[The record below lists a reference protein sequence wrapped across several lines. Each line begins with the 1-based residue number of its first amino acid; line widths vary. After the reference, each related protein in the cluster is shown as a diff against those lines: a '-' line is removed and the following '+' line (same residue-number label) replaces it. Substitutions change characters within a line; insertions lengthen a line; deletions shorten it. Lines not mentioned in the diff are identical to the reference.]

1 MVRKMTQK
9 HDFKALAGRLAI
21 ITGAAEGIGAML
33 AEGFAR
39 NGMDVALLDIQ
50 EEAAEATAARLRA
63 ETGRDCFAV
72 GVDVSDR
79 AALVAA
85 AADLAEKRSDW
96 GVVWIN
102 AGVGVGA
109 PLVGGNPRA
118 VEWGYGVNALGAIWT
133 AQAFLPHLF
142 AQNET
147 QKGARHI
154 GFTAS
159 SAALAAPQAPLTLY
173 AASKHASLGLAEGL
187 RAEAAAHNV
196 PMTILCPGLL
206 NTDIWDAA
214 RARPEKFGGPKRMDP
229 AISAQWKQALKPQT
243 MWPHIAA
250 KIANGGGYLTCLPP
264 GDRRGDIEDRFN
276 MLLQSIVVLDEKE
289 GF

>member
-1 MVRKMTQK
+1 MTQK
-9 HDFKALAGRLAI
+9 YDFDDLAGRLAI
-21 ITGAAEGIGAML
+21 VTGAAEGIGAML

-50 EEAAEATAARLRA
+50 EQAAACTADRLSQ
-63 ETGRDCFAV
+63 ETGRQCNAY

-79 AALVAA
+79 EALMQL
-85 AADLAEKRSDW
+85 AADISQKRDDW

-109 PLVGGNPRA
+109 PLIGKNARA

-133 AQAFLPHLF
+133 AQAFLPLLF
-142 AQNET
+142 GQT
-147 QKGARHI
+147 GPRHI

-173 AASKHASLGLAEGL
+173 AATKHASLGLAEGL
-187 RAEAAAHNV
+187 RAEALAENV

-229 AISAQWKQALKPQT
+229 AISGQWKEALKPET
-243 MWPHIAA
+243 MWPHIAKNIEA
-250 KIANGGGYLTCLPP
+250 GGGYLTCLPP
-264 GDRRGDIEDRFN
+264 GDRRADIEERFTA
-276 MLLQSIVVLDEKE
+276 LLQSIIVLDEKE

>member
-1 MVRKMTQK
+1 MTKMNPK
-9 HDFKALAGRLAI
+9 YDLKALAGRLAI

-50 EEAAEATAARLRA
+50 EEAAEANAARLRA
-63 ETGRDCFAV
+63 ATGRDCFAV

-79 AALVAA
+79 DAVMQAA
-85 AADLAEKRSDW
+85 AALQERRADW
-96 GVVWIN
+96 GMVWIN

-109 PLVGGNPRA
+109 PLIGKNARA

-133 AQAFLPHLF
+133 AQAFLPPLF
-142 AQNET
+142 AQT
-147 QKGARHI
+147 GARHI

-173 AASKHASLGLAEGL
+173 AATKHASLGLAEGV
-187 RAEAAAHNV
+187 RAEAAAQNV

-229 AISAQWKQALKPQT
+229 AISGQWKEALKPET
-243 MWPHIAA
+243 MWPHIAKNIEA
-250 KIANGGGYLTCLPP
+250 GGGYLTCLPP
-264 GDRRGDIEDRFN
+264 GDRRADIEERFTA
-276 MLLQSIVVLDEKE
+276 LLQSIIVLDEKE

>member
-1 MVRKMTQK
+1 MTVK
-9 HDFKALAGRLAI
+9 YDFQQLAGRLAI
-21 ITGAAEGIGAML
+21 VTGAAEGIGAML

-39 NGMDVALLDIQ
+39 HGMDVALLDIQ
-50 EEAAEATAARLRA
+50 ESAAAETAARLAR
-63 ETGRDCFAV
+63 ETGRECIAY

-79 AALVAA
+79 EALMETAAALH
-85 AADLAEKRSDW
+85 DKRDDW

-109 PLVGGNPRA
+109 PLIGRSARA

-133 AQAFLPHLF
+133 AQAFFPPLF
-142 AQNET
+142 SQE
-147 QKGARHI
+147 GPRHI

-173 AASKHASLGLAEGL
+173 AATKHASLGLAEGL
-187 RAEAAAHNV
+187 RAEAMAENV

-229 AISAQWKQALKPQT
+229 AISGQWKQALKPET
-243 MWPHIAA
+243 MWPHIAEN
-250 KIANGGGYLTCLPP
+250 IVQGGGYLTCLPP

-276 MLLQSIVVLDEKE
+276 ALLSSIVVLDETE

>member
-1 MVRKMTQK
+1 MTPK
-9 HDFKALAGRLAI
+9 YDLKALAGRLAI
-21 ITGAAEGIGAML
+21 VTGAAEGIGAML

-50 EEAAEATAARLRA
+50 QDAAASTAARLSG
-63 ETGRDCFAV
+63 ETGRDCFAL

-79 AALVAA
+79 DALMQT
-85 AADLAEKRSDW
+85 ADIIRQKRDDW
-96 GVVWIN
+96 GLVWIN

-109 PLVGGNPRA
+109 PLIGQNARA
-118 VEWGYGVNALGAIWT
+118 VEWGYGVNTLGAIWT

-142 AQNET
+142 A

-173 AASKHASLGLAEGL
+173 AATKHASLGLAEGL
-187 RAEAAAHNV
+187 RAEAAAENV

-214 RARPEKFGGPKRMDP
+214 RARPEKFGGPRRMDP
-229 AISAQWKQALKPQT
+229 AISGQWKEALKPET
-243 MWPHIAA
+243 MWPHIVQN
-250 KIANGGGYLTCLPP
+250 IADGGGYLTCLPP
-264 GDRRGDIEDRFN
+264 GDRRGDIEERFAA
-276 MLLQSIVVLDEKE
+276 LLQSIIVLDEKE

>member
-1 MVRKMTQK
+1 MTHHQ
-9 HDFKALAGRLAI
+9 DLTDYQGRLAI

-39 NGMDVALLDIQ
+39 HGMDVALLDIQ
-50 EEAAEATAARLRA
+50 EQAAEATAARLRA
-63 ETGRDCFAV
+63 ATGRDCFAV

-79 AALVAA
+79 AALCAC
-85 AADLAEKRSDW
+85 ADQLAEKRDDW

-109 PLVGGNPRA
+109 PLIGGNPRA
-118 VEWGYGVNALGAIWT
+118 VEWGYGVNVLGAVWT
-133 AQAFLPHLF
+133 AQAFLPPLF
-142 AQNET
+142 AQ
-147 QKGARHI
+147 KGPRHI

-173 AASKHASLGLAEGL
+173 AATKHASLGLAEGL
-187 RAEAAAHNV
+187 RAEAAAENV

-214 RARPEKFGGPKRMDP
+214 RARPNKFGGPKRMDP
-229 AISAQWKQALKPQT
+229 AISSQWKEALKPET
-243 MWPHIAA
+243 MWPHIAGN
-250 KIANGGGYLTCLPP
+250 IANGGGYLTCLPP
-264 GDRRGDIEDRFN
+264 GDRCGDIEARSAA
-276 MLLQSIVVLDEKE
+276 LAASIVVLDEQE